1 MCSIVFLFARDNL
14 LIPFTSR
21 VLKKREARLKREQ
34 DGLKS
39 LISGLVGGPALLR
52 EWDREWKD
60 KFGGEE
66 KDEIEGDDLVGAAD
80 DDDDEDSDAE
90 DQDGGPVRK
99 KVKTVKKEKI
109 VKPVVP
115 VPQQTQQGQNPQA
128 GMPEKRKRGRPR
140 KVPLPPVASAPI
152 TMQPMEG
159 AVSVSPSQHQ
169 QLQPQQQAQ
178 PQQYLLAAFAFFS
191 VLNSPLASSFARS
204 HHSHYTDNHSHSHAH
219 AHHGQVLTTPPSS
232 IPASTVNTMMDVPLR
247 RTYGMHEF
255 VQAFHLLVSVLVFVY
270 VVLPWVRGVVR
281 RWKSVVMVKK
291 FNHPGGTLSSFS
303 FSYSSTLKL
312 IIRFPYTRLP
322 PNAPHGRPR
331 ERLSWFT

>member
-1 MCSIVFLFARDNL
+1 M
-14 LIPFTSR
+14 
-21 VLKKREARLKREQ
+21 
-34 DGLKS
+34 
-39 LISGLVGGPALLR
+39 
-52 EWDREWKD
+52 
-60 KFGGEE
+60 
-66 KDEIEGDDLVGAAD
+66 
-80 DDDDEDSDAE
+80 
-90 DQDGGPVRK
+90 RK
-99 KVKTVKKEKI
+99 KVKTIKKEKI

-115 VPQQTQQGQNPQA
+115 VPQQSQQGQNPQA

-178 PQQYLLAAFAFFS
+178 AQPQQYLLAAFAFFS

-204 HHSHYTDNHSHSHAH
+204 HHSHYTDNHSHSHGH
-219 AHHGQVLTTPPSS
+219 AHHGQVLTAPPSS

-291 FNHPGGTLSSFS
+291 FNHPGGTFS
-303 FSYSSTLKL
+303 CSYS
-312 IIRFPYTRLP
+312 
-322 PNAPHGRPR
+322 
-331 ERLSWFT
+331 